1 MITQFYPYYPLK
13 QKAHYIFESEGV
25 KGSVFKIVALTLS
38 DNNIWNLGFGDLKP
52 DGFVNDSIIT
62 NNQDAAKVIRTVA
75 KIAIDF
81 LVQNPESIIE
91 IKPVDDK
98 RKRLYNS
105 VFQRYYN
112 DIEPN
117 FNLLGFLGDN
127 EEPYSPLKSYDRF
140 TITFKF

>member
-13 QKAHYIFESEGV
+13 EKAHYIFESEGV
-25 KGSVFKIVALTLS
+25 KGSVFKIVALTLNK
-38 DNNIWNLGFGDLKP
+38 DNTWNLGFGDLKT

-81 LVQNPESIIE
+81 LVQNPESTVE
-91 IKPVDDK
+91 IKPVDVK

-105 VFQRYYN
+105 VFQRYYEEI
-112 DIEPN
+112 DPL
-117 FNLLGFLGDN
+117 FNLLGFVGAD
-127 EEPYSPLKSYDRF
+127 EEPYSPLKSYDKFR
-140 TITFKF
+140 ITFKF